1 MTRFHYFHLLISQ
14 PTHPFRDPRALV
26 HYIWCRVIMPVD
38 ALHISQHWD
47 AATIILSYVISV
59 TGSFC
64 TIQLME
70 QWRFEQRPRKKRLFL
85 FIAAVVLGGG
95 GIWSM
100 HFTGMNALQI
110 RLENGE
116 ALSIDFE
123 AWLTILSFIL
133 AVGGVL
139 VGLLIASRDPF
150 FLELEREKRAQ
161 LLAAN
166 LRKMNMTQL
175 MKKESAERNI
185 RFTAMFSRLWR
196 ICFGGIWTALGV
208 LGMHYTGMLAQRTN
222 LSMTVMA
229 PFVVL
234 SCIVA
239 FVTANAA
246 FWIIFRLLP
255 LWPSNESLRFVS
267 ALIMGIA
274 VSGTHYSG
282 MAAAAYEYSP
292 INTADT
298 ASFVVKGSS
307 ASTVASHGSLLFCF
321 WISGFY
327 VIRPLRAV
335 ASKFYVLH
343 PGSTVHSDG
352 ATVGPNPSQ
361 SGREASETGRSN
373 ADQTGPRFQSAQNRT
388 GEGSLSPSAAAVAAY
403 RAKRKTPSTNMQ
415 QIMPN

>member
-1 MTRFHYFHLLISQ
+1 
-14 PTHPFRDPRALV
+14 
-26 HYIWCRVIMPVD
+26 
-38 ALHISQHWD
+38 
-47 AATIILSYVISV
+47 
-59 TGSFC
+59 
-64 TIQLME
+64 ME
-70 QWRFEQRPRKKRLFL
+70 QWRYEQRPRKKRTFL
-85 FIAAVVLGGG
+85 IIAAVVLGGG

-100 HFTGMNALQI
+100 HFTGMNALKI
-110 RLENGE
+110 RLQNKQTLE
-116 ALSIDFE
+116 IDFE
-123 AWLTILSFIL
+123 GWLTILSFIF

-222 LSMTVMA
+222 LQMTVMA

-255 LWPSNESLRFVS
+255 LWPSNDSLRFVS
-267 ALIMGIA
+267 ALIMGVA
-274 VSGTHYSG
+274 VCGTHYSG
-282 MAAAAYEYSP
+282 MAAATYRYSSV
-292 INTADT
+292 NTADT
-298 ASFVVKGSS
+298 TRLVVKGSS
-307 ASTVASHGSLLFCF
+307 ASTVASHGSLLICF

-327 VIRPLRAV
+327 VIRPLRTV
-335 ASKFYVLH
+335 ASKYYVLH
-343 PGSTVHSDG
+343 PGGTTHSDG
-352 ATVGPNPSQ
+352 ATVGPVPSQ
-361 SGREASETGRSN
+361 SSREPSEGMRSN
-373 ADQTGPRFQSAQNRT
+373 TDQTGPRFQNAQNRT
-388 GEGSLSPSAAAVAAY
+388 GDGSLSPSAAAVAAY
-403 RAKRKTPSTNMQ
+403 RAKRKTPGNNMQ